1 MKMPRELEIRLEV
14 FRIAPENL
22 TKEQL
27 KSEIKNCIDSCYKC
41 LGETPKITAYYMS
54 QIKKLK
60 AYRDY
65 KLPLDRVEE
74 MSM

>member
-27 KSEIKNCIDSCYKC
+27 KVEIKTCIDCCYKC

-65 KLPLDRVEE
+65 KLPLESVEE